1 MDRIF
6 LSFLLIFLISCSKN
20 IDIKDVSIK
29 LSNNLSSTYI
39 INFKINLKSEAHI
52 QYWENDKEVFSSP
65 LFYGDSFSIPLSF
78 LKPSSNY
85 NFKIVTPNKS
95 SIPYTFKTNEVPDF
109 FPKLDLKKKN
119 NFSFHGYLFFRTQT
133 NPGIQFILDDNAKVI
148 WYSISDTTLSRPFRS
163 TNIPIFNRDASYL
176 SLSEKN
182 LIQEHSF
189 LGDTLITIYTGKDII
204 HHDIMKIRDKNN
216 FNSDKYVAL
225 TYEYLNFNQENIDSL
240 IGDGIVVFDSN
251 GNKLWSW
258 NIFDHVRPN
267 NENYKIQD
275 DWSHANAIDVDH
287 DGNYLVSFRSFNQIW
302 KIDSESGDII
312 WRLGDNGDFNLNE
325 EDIFYQQHA
334 INKIDSNKY
343 LLFDNGSSDVRMTS
357 RALLFTIDEEE
368 KIFKSDWSV
377 YLPDSLFT
385 FKQGSVYLIGN
396 ENYLFTSSVNNR
408 IIITDN
414 SGKILWN
421 LLSDHSFYRVYYLP
435 KN

>member
-20 IDIKDVSIK
+20 IEIKDVSIK
-29 LSNNLSSTYI
+29 LSNNLSSIYI

-52 QYWENDKEVFSSP
+52 QYWENGKEVFSSP

-109 FPKLDLKKKN
+109 FPKLDLEKKD
-119 NFSFHGYLFFRTQT
+119 NFSFDGYLFFRTQT
-133 NPGIQFILDDNAKVI
+133 NPGIQFMLDDNAKVI

-189 LGDTLITIYTGKDII
+189 LGDTLNTIYTGKDII

-302 KIDSESGDII
+302 KIDSKSGDII
-312 WRLGDNGDFNLNE
+312 WRLGDNGDFNLNQ

-334 INKIDSNKY
+334 INKINSNTY
-343 LLFDNGSSDVRMTS
+343 LLFDNGISDIRMTS
-357 RALLFTIDEEE
+357 RALVFTIDEEE
-368 KIFKSDWSV
+368 NKFNSDRSV

-385 FKQGSVYLIGN
+385 FKQGSVYLMDN
-396 ENYLFTSSVNNR
+396 EYYLFTSSVNNR
-408 IIITDN
+408 TIISDN

-421 LLSDHSFYRVYYLP
+421 LLSDHSYYRVYYLS
-435 KN
+435 KD

>member
-20 IDIKDVSIK
+20 IEIKDVSIK

-52 QYWENDKEVFSSP
+52 QYWENGKEVFSSP

-109 FPKLDLKKKN
+109 FPKLDLEKKN

-133 NPGIQFILDDNAKVI
+133 NPGIQFMLDDNAKVI

-189 LGDTLITIYTGKDII
+189 LGDTLNTIYTGKDII

-385 FKQGSVYLIGN
+385 FKQGSVYLIDN

>member
-52 QYWENDKEVFSSP
+52 QYWENGKEVFSSP

-109 FPKLDLKKKN
+109 FPKLDLEKKN

-133 NPGIQFILDDNAKVI
+133 NPGIQFMLDDNAKVI

-189 LGDTLITIYTGKDII
+189 LGDTLNTIYTGKDII

-385 FKQGSVYLIGN
+385 FKQGSVYLIDN

>member
-20 IDIKDVSIK
+20 IEIKDVSIK
-29 LSNNLSSTYI
+29 LSNNLSSIYI

-52 QYWENDKEVFSSP
+52 QYWENGKEVFSSP

-109 FPKLDLKKKN
+109 FPKLDLEKKN

-133 NPGIQFILDDNAKVI
+133 NPGIQFMLDDNAKVI

-189 LGDTLITIYTGKDII
+189 LGDTLNTIYTGKDII

-385 FKQGSVYLIGN
+385 FKQGSVYLIDN

-421 LLSDHSFYRVYYLP
+421 LLSDHSYYRVYYLS
-435 KN
+435 NY